1 MGTPKNQSVMK
12 AFVLL
17 RAFRRPDEWLTSS
30 ELSRR
35 AKMPEASGYRM
46 MQTLEGIGAVV
57 RDARGRY
64 RPGMLLLEI
73 SHSIDAQDLWRTGAQ
88 AIIESWSRRLDVI
101 VQIGVYEE
109 GMVTYV
115 ARAGRPRGSFRLAQ
129 GMQFEAYCTALGK
142 ILLAELSEGD
152 LRDFFGEG
160 DLVAFTPQ
168 TITRE
173 EQLRAELQDIRSLGY
188 ALDDRETLDDIRCV
202 AAPVRDPAGRVVAA
216 ISFCDA
222 AERLVEGR
230 REDLIGHLLEAA
242 GEVGR
247 RIYPWRETPA
257 IGTLS
262 RLATADSALVAQFG
276 DAL

>member
-64 RPGMLLLEI
+64 RPGMLLLEL
-73 SHSIDAQDLWRTGAQ
+73 SNSIDAQDLWRTAAQ
-88 AIIESWSRRLDVI
+88 SILESWSQRLDVT

-115 ARAGRPRGSFRLAQ
+115 ARAGRPRGSFLLAQ

-142 ILLAELSEGD
+142 ILLAELPEDDLKAFFEEG
-152 LRDFFGEG
+152 E
-160 DLVAFTPQ
+160 LVAFTPQ

-173 EQLRAELQDIRSLGY
+173 DRLRAELQEIRLLGF
-188 ALDDRETLDDIRCV
+188 ALDDRETLEDVRCI
-202 AAPVRDPAGRVVAA
+202 AAPVRNPAGRVVAA
-216 ISFCDA
+216 ISFCDEA
-222 AERLVEGR
+222 DRLSEAR
-230 REDLIGHLLEAA
+230 RQEMTDNLLEAA
-242 GEVGR
+242 AEVGR
-247 RIYPWRETPA
+247 RIYPWCDTPPA
-257 IGTLS
+257 RLS
-262 RLATADSALVAQFG
+262 GISGKEPTAMAHAGVAL
-276 DAL
+276 

>member
-64 RPGMLLLEI
+64 RPGMLLLEL
-73 SHSIDAQDLWRTGAQ
+73 SNSIDAQDLWRTAAQ
-88 AIIESWSRRLDVI
+88 AIIENWSKRLDVT
-101 VQIGVYEE
+101 VQIGVYED

-115 ARAGRPRGSFRLAQ
+115 ARAGKPRGSLLLAQ
-129 GMQFEAYCTALGK
+129 GTQFEAYCTALGK
-142 ILLAELSEGD
+142 ILLAELPEPELKAFFEEGD
-152 LRDFFGEG
+152 LI
-160 DLVAFTPQ
+160 AFTPQ

-173 EQLRAELQDIRSLGY
+173 GQLREELQAIRSKGT
-188 ALDDRETLDDIRCV
+188 AFDDRETLDDVRCV
-202 AAPVRDPAGRVVAA
+202 AAPVRNPAGRVVAA

-222 AERLVEGR
+222 AERLSEERQSELTVN
-230 REDLIGHLLEAA
+230 LLEAA
-242 GEVGR
+242 GEVGH
-247 RIYPWRETPA
+247 RIYPWSDTPA
-257 IGTLS
+257 I
-262 RLATADSALVAQFG
+262 RVPLAPDRMAVSMAHAGEAL
-276 DAL
+276 

>member
-1 MGTPKNQSVMK
+1 MK

-64 RPGMLLLEI
+64 RPGMLLLEL
-73 SHSIDAQDLWRTGAQ
+73 SHSIDAQDLWRTAAQ
-88 AIIESWSRRLDVI
+88 AIIENWSQRLDVI

-142 ILLAELSEGD
+142 VLLAELSEAE
-152 LRDFFGEG
+152 LKDFFGEG

-173 EQLRAELQDIRSLGY
+173 DRMRAELHEIRLLGY
-188 ALDDRETLDDIRCV
+188 ALDDRETLDDVRCI
-202 AAPVRDPAGRVVAA
+202 ATPVRDPAGRVVAA

-222 AERLVEGR
+222 ADRLVESR
-230 REDLIGHLLEAA
+230 RQELIRHVLDAA

-257 IGTLS
+257 IASLP
-262 RLATADSALVAQFG
+262 RIAAKDKALVAHFG